1 MKSPN
6 FFLNKSLMNRDLLGN
21 ALRKGSRS
29 LSICMPTSLTVAPV
43 PFFVLLM
50 FPLLFSISVILYW
63 FSIYSQELALMDDTT
78 NWVLEW
84 RTILLAG
91 LSSIYQTRQGVKFV
105 ASLRN
110 NPTFNPYRITLV
122 ADIIANLNWT
132 VLSNKCSCQH
142 SSFVLSLHV
151 DFVQGFSVLLFVI
164 VFCLFLIVYL
174 TSFSFGSSCAPACRF
189 AYKTTTPA

>member
-1 MKSPN
+1 
-6 FFLNKSLMNRDLLGN
+6 MNRDLFGS
-21 ALRKGSRS
+21 ALRYGSRS
-29 LSICMPTSLTVAPV
+29 LSICIPTSLTVAPV

-78 NWVLEW
+78 HWVIEW

-91 LSSIYQTRQGVKFV
+91 LSSIYQTRRGVKFV

-110 NPTFNPYRITLV
+110 IPTFNPYRITLV
-122 ADIIANLNWT
+122 ADIIANLNWV

-142 SSFVLSLHV
+142 SSFVLCLHV
-151 DFVQGFSVLLFVI
+151 DFVKCFSVLLFCH
-164 VFCLFLIVYL
+164 CLLYFLIVYL
-174 TSFSFGSSCAPACRF
+174 TLFSFGSSCAQACRS
-189 AYKTTTPA
+189 AYKITTPA